1 MRFLAL
7 ILSALL
13 LSACLTGCGMQ
24 EPAAPAVSEEP
35 EPTPAPVIAYE
46 ADVAKIGAGLSVLT
60 PLCAV
65 DGGFYCASYEKTGE
79 DIPEAVVQEAK
90 RKKTE
95 VYNDGRYDVYG
106 TGLCFLADDGT
117 LEPLEEYTGLAP
129 EENAENWKEFAC
141 LTVIEKLCPDKD
153 GDIITLE
160 YNIVS
165 GNSTPPNR
173 ADRVIGKNYLE
184 YHTLWYV
191 RTLGADGAELKSESF
206 GENAEKASARF
217 RSLTRKGN
225 MQVQIAPEEVPFS
238 WEGVGISRSSVLSDI
253 KVREDGSYCFVT
265 GSSEGADAVAAIT
278 LREQKEEKIRLLL
291 AAPVESSLLAEAIDT
306 FHASQKNCCISV
318 IPFSEEDAVPEA
330 DLYLLSASQLD
341 RLGREGLLAD
351 LYPYLD
357 AEKRLGRDDFF
368 PSVLRALERD
378 GALLSTGAGMSFDT
392 VIGASSLVGEETSWS
407 YEEFLSAWSD
417 LGLGTDAFEAY
428 MTCEDILSA
437 CLRLDLDTFVDRDT
451 GSCSFSGENFMKLLY
466 FTGNFRRSYDFGSH
480 AWSDADNSDLRI
492 RNGKQMLLE
501 KHLTG
506 FRDAILCGYEFSEDI
521 TFVGYPTLGEA
532 GSRMTVSTLETG
544 YNLSMG
550 ASSQH
555 KDAAWSFLRAFFT
568 EKYQKDYWYFPTNI
582 HVFNRQLNDAMK
594 TEPLLDQ
601 WGNPVVNR
609 QTGEPA
615 IKSVG
620 TVYLSNYVEIN
631 LYPLTENEAEKL
643 VSLVTEGAK
652 SCIPDEA
659 LISLILQN
667 VSGYY
672 AGTQSL
678 EEAAVQVQQAA
689 EIYLAPPALPAE
701 AES

>member
-1 MRFLAL
+1 MRFFAL
-7 ILSALL
+7 ILSVLL
-13 LSACLTGCGMQ
+13 LSTCLTGCGTQ
-24 EPAAPAVSEEP
+24 EPVPTPVSEEP
-35 EPTPAPVIAYE
+35 EPTPAPIIAYE
-46 ADVAKIGAGLSVLT
+46 AEVAKIGTGLSVLT

-65 DGGFYCASYEKTGE
+65 DGGFYCTSYEKTGE

-117 LEPLEEYTGLAP
+117 LEPLEAYTGLTP
-129 EENAENWKEFAC
+129 EENTENWKEFAC
-141 LTVIEKLCPDKD
+141 LPFIGKLDTDKN
-153 GDIITLE
+153 GSLISLE

-165 GNSTPPNR
+165 GNSMPPNR

-191 RTLGADGAELKSESF
+191 RTLDADGAEQKSESF

-225 MQVQIAPEEVPFS
+225 LQALIAPEEVPFS
-238 WEGVGISRSSVLSDI
+238 WEGIGISRSNVLSDI

-265 GSSEGADAVAAIT
+265 GSSGGADAVAAIT

-291 AAPVESSLLAEAIDT
+291 AAPEETSLLAEAINA
-306 FHASQKNCCISV
+306 FHASQQSCYITV
-318 IPFSEEDAVPEA
+318 IPFGEDAVPEA
-330 DLYLLSASQLD
+330 DLYYLSAFQFD
-341 RLGREGLLAD
+341 RLGREGYLAD

-357 AEKRLGRDDFF
+357 AEKRFGRDDFF
-368 PSVLRALERD
+368 PSVLHALERD

-392 VIGASSLVGEETSWS
+392 VIGASSLVGEETRWS

-428 MTCEDILSA
+428 MTCEDVLSA

-451 GSCSFSGENFMKLLY
+451 GLCSFKGEDFRKLLY
-466 FTGNFRRSYDFGSH
+466 FTGNFRRSYDFENH
-480 AWSDADNSDLRI
+480 AWSDADASDMRI

-506 FRDAILCGYEFSEDI
+506 FNDAILCGYEFPEEI
-521 TFVGYPTLGEA
+521 TFVGYPTLGKA
-532 GSRMTVSTLETG
+532 GSRMTISTLDTG

-550 ASSQH
+550 SSSQH
-555 KDAAWSFLRAFFT
+555 KDDAWRFLRTFFT
-568 EKYQKDYWYFPTNI
+568 EKYQKEYWYFPTNI
-582 HVFNRQLNDAMK
+582 HVFNRQLSDAMK
-594 TEPLLDQ
+594 TEPLMDQ
-601 WGNPVVNR
+601 WGNPVINR

-615 IKSVG
+615 IKSVS

-631 LYPLTENEAEKL
+631 LYPLTESKAEKL

-652 SCIPDEA
+652 TSVPDEA
-659 LISLILQN
+659 LISLVLQN

-672 AGTQSL
+672 TGTQSL
-678 EEAAVQVQQAA
+678 EEAAARVQQAA
-689 EIYLAPPALPAE
+689 EIFLAPPAPLAE

>member
-7 ILSALL
+7 ILSVLL
-13 LSACLTGCGMQ
+13 LSACLTGCGTQ
-24 EPAAPAVSEEP
+24 EPASTPVLEEP
-35 EPTPAPVIAYE
+35 EPTPAPVIVYE
-46 ADVAKIGAGLSVLT
+46 ADVEKIGAGLSVLT

-65 DGGFYCASYEKTGE
+65 NGGFYCAAYEKTGE

-106 TGLCFLADDGT
+106 TGLCFLSDDGT
-117 LEPLEEYTGLAP
+117 IKPIEGYTGLLP
-129 EENAENWKEFAC
+129 EENTENWKEFAC
-141 LTVIEKLCPDKD
+141 LTFLENLSPDKN
-153 GDIITLE
+153 GSLITLE
-160 YNIVS
+160 YNIIS
-165 GNSTPPNR
+165 GNSMPANR
-173 ADRVIGKNYLE
+173 AERVIGKNYLE

-191 RTLGADGAELKSESF
+191 RTLDADGTEQKSESF

-225 MQVQIAPEEVPFS
+225 AQAQMSPEEVPFS
-238 WEGVGISRSSVLSDI
+238 WEGIGIARSSVLSEI
-253 KVREDGSYCFVT
+253 KVREDGSYCFVI
-265 GSSEGADAVAAIT
+265 GSSEGADAVAAVS
-278 LREQKEEKIRLLL
+278 LREQKEEKIRLFL
-291 AAPVESSLLAEAIDT
+291 AAPEETSLLSEAINA
-306 FHASQKNCCISV
+306 FHASQKSCYITV
-318 IPFSEEDAVPEA
+318 IPFGEDSVPEA
-330 DLYLLSASQLD
+330 DLYYLSGSQLD
-341 RLGREGLLAD
+341 RLGREGVLAD

-357 AEKRLGRDDFF
+357 AEKRFNRDDFF
-368 PSVLRALERD
+368 PSVLHALERD

-407 YEEFLSAWSD
+407 YEAFLSAWSD

-428 MTCEDILSA
+428 MTCEDVLSA
-437 CLRLDLDTFVDRDT
+437 CLRLDLDTFVDRDS
-451 GSCSFSGENFMKLLY
+451 GSCSFNGENFKKLLY

-480 AWSDADNSDLRI
+480 AWSDADASDMRI

-506 FRDAILCGYEFSEDI
+506 FNDAILCGYEFPEEI
-521 TFVGYPTLGEA
+521 TFVGYPTLGKA
-532 GSRMTVSTLETG
+532 GSRMTISTLDTG

-550 ASSQH
+550 SSSQH
-555 KDAAWSFLRAFFT
+555 KDAAWSFLRTFFT
-568 EKYQKDYWYFPTNI
+568 EKYQKEYWYFPTNI

-601 WGNPVVNR
+601 WGNPVINR

-615 IKSVG
+615 IKSVS

-631 LYPLTENEAEKL
+631 LYPLTESEAEKL
-643 VSLVTEGAK
+643 VSLVTKGAK
-652 SCIPDEA
+652 TSVPDEA
-659 LISLILQN
+659 LISLVLQN

-672 AGTQSL
+672 AGIQSL
-678 EEAAVQVQQAA
+678 EEAAAQVQQAA
-689 EIYLAPPALPAE
+689 EIYLFPSTPPAE